1 MPKAL
6 ICGAGGQLGQELA
19 LTCPEHWRHAS
30 MTRSMLDIADADQ
43 VARVLDETA
52 PAWVINAAAFTAV
65 DAAESEPEL
74 AHRVNAKGP
83 EVLAQ
88 LCIERDIRLLQVST
102 DFVFDGAQ
110 GSPYA
115 PGDKPKPL
123 GAYGRSKLAGEDA
136 ALAAGGRPVILLT
149 GWVYSRHGGNFVKTM
164 LRLMAVRDQ
173 LSVVE
178 DQVGT
183 PTWARGLAL
192 TCWGLADHGD
202 ASGIYHWSDAGAC
215 SWYDFAVAI
224 RETALELGLLRQAA
238 TLLPIPASQYPT
250 PAQRPAYSVLDK
262 TLTRKTLGHSGDHWT
277 SQLRAM
283 LGDLQR
289 HEQQH
294 EKQQP

>member
-1 MPKAL
+1 MAKAL
-6 ICGAGGQLGQELA
+6 VCGAGGQLGQELV
-19 LTCPEHWRHAS
+19 LTCPEQWQAIP
-30 MTRSMLDIADADQ
+30 MTRSRLDIADPDQ
-43 VARVLDETA
+43 VARALDDIE

-74 AHRVNAKGP
+74 ARRVNAIGP
-83 EVLAQ
+83 EILALRCRERNIRVLH
-88 LCIERDIRLLQVST
+88 VST
-102 DFVFDGAQ
+102 DFVFDGTQ
-110 GSPYA
+110 GRPYA
-115 PGDKPKPL
+115 PDAEPNPL
-123 GAYGRSKLAGEDA
+123 GVYGRSKLEGEN
-136 ALAAGGRPVILLT
+136 ALMAAGGSPVILRT

-164 LRLMAVRDQ
+164 LRLMADREQ

-192 TCWGLADHGD
+192 TCWGLADYGD

-224 RETALELGLLRQAA
+224 REIALELGLLRQAA

-262 TLTRKTLGHSGDHWT
+262 AQTRDLLVEPTNHWAG
-277 SQLRAM
+277 QLRAM
-283 LGDLQR
+283 LVDLQQN
-289 HEQQH
+289 EQQH
-294 EKQQP
+294 EKLQP